1 MPIKTGN
8 FLRATALAAV
18 LALSGPHWAAAAEAT
33 AIRMAYLRI
42 KPERLEAFMALAR
55 EEMAASLRLEPGVT
69 ALYAVAD
76 KDDPA
81 RLTFFEMYADEQA
94 YEAHRNTPHF
104 QKYFHA
110 TKDMIEERIL
120 VQAVPAALY
129 DKHTA
134 PAESNTSPVV
144 SGQD

>member
-1 MPIKTGN
+1 MLIKTGK

-18 LALSGPHWAAAAEAT
+18 FALSGAQWAAGAEAT
-33 AIRMAYLRI
+33 AIRIAYLRI
-42 KPERLEAFMALAR
+42 KPEQLEAFMALVK

-94 YEAHRNTPHF
+94 YQAHRATPHF
-104 QKYFHA
+104 QKYLHA
-110 TKDMIEERIL
+110 SKEMIEERIL
-120 VQAVPAALY
+120 VQAVPAALF

-134 PAESNTSPVV
+134 RAANSTSPVV
-144 SGQD
+144 SERD